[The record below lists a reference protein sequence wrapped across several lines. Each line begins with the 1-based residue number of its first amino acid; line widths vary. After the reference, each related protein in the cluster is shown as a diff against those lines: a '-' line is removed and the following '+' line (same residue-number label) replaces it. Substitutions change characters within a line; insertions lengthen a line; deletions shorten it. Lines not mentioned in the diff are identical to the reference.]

1 MKKKVVL
8 LVCLLVSAG
17 LGGGFGE
24 RSIATPAID
33 HRSNIISADIPEP
46 ATDLSSL
53 VLTSQDLPAGFIKMP
68 LDTLKNVVSGI
79 PNFKPASVFGYYKN
93 DDKQFQV
100 VTGFTTQLPNQID
113 RAKFDAEIREE
124 IFAQQ
129 FSQSLNSSN
138 KEFQFANLTAL
149 TLEDK
154 IGEVSSGWTTEG
166 KVRGVPINVELA
178 LFRRGKIGSFVAIM
192 YLNGSKPAVTIS
204 EAARQLDKH
213 IMAIQPDA
221 TQLQ

>member
-24 RSIATPAID
+24 RSIATLATID
-33 HRSNIISADIPEP
+33 RSNIISADIPEP

-68 LDTLKNVVSGI
+68 PDTLKNVVSGI

-138 KEFQFANLTAL
+138 KEFQFVNLTAL

-154 IGEVSSGWTTEG
+154 IGEVSSGWTTQG

-178 LFRRGKIGSFVAIM
+178 LFRRGKTGSFVAIM
-192 YLNGSKPAVTIS
+192 YLDGSKPGITIS
-204 EAARQLDKH
+204 EAARQLDKR
-213 IMAIQPDA
+213 IMAVQPDVIKP
-221 TQLQ
+221 Q

>member
-1 MKKKVVL
+1 
-8 LVCLLVSAG
+8 
-17 LGGGFGE
+17 
-24 RSIATPAID
+24 
-33 HRSNIISADIPEP
+33 
-46 ATDLSSL
+46 
-53 VLTSQDLPAGFIKMP
+53 MP
-68 LDTLKNVVSGI
+68 PDTLKNVVSGI
-79 PNFKPASVFGYYKN
+79 PNFKAASVFGYYKN
-93 DDKQFQV
+93 DDQQFQI
-100 VTGFTTQLPNQID
+100 VTGFTTQLPNRID
-113 RAKFDAEIREE
+113 RATFDAEIREGM
-124 IFAQQ
+124 FAQQ
-129 FSQSLNSSN
+129 FSQGLNSSN

-154 IGEVSSGWTTEG
+154 IGEVSSGWTTQG

-178 LFRRGKIGSFVAIM
+178 LFRQGKIGSFVAII